1 MKIALA
7 AAFVMGL
14 ASAGGDLSATE
25 PANLESL
32 LAEAESNHPE
42 IKVWTARHAA
52 AEQLPSQM
60 EAPPDPL
67 LTAAYTNESLDA
79 YTLGTSIGS
88 NWAFTW
94 TQDVPYPGKLR
105 LAGDVARGEITTAER
120 ELEAVRARIRSE
132 VKRLYFEL
140 YRVDR
145 TTELLDETQKILASF
160 VASARTRYESGE
172 GTLENVLK
180 AQTELTAIAAE
191 LATNRQERHATEARL
206 AAAVGR
212 SSDPAFGP
220 ARELPPVV
228 SPDRAVV
235 EEWAVANS
243 PEIRVLLAMANTES
257 RRLDLARRD
266 LKPDLMYGAGY
277 AYRGG
282 LDPMITG
289 MVGVRLP
296 IYRGRKQAQAVAQT
310 EYGLEAAQHDV
321 DRGRNEILAR
331 VRDLLAKFER
341 ATALVPLYSDGL
353 VPQARSTLD
362 AATGSYAAGKIEF
375 LSLLDD
381 ALKLLRFEI
390 EYERQRVDALQAL
403 AGLEA
408 ITGTELIP
416 PVSGGAYD

>member
-1 MKIALA
+1 MVRA
-7 AAFVMGL
+7 AVLLLGFVSMGVVA
-14 ASAGGDLSATE
+14 ASE
-25 PANLESL
+25 PAELDAL

-42 IKVWTARHAA
+42 IKVWAARYAS
-52 AEQLPSQM
+52 AEQRPSQM

-67 LTAAYTNESLDA
+67 LTVAYTNETFNSL
-79 YTLGTSIGS
+79 TLGSAPDAS
-88 NWAFTW
+88 LVFTW

-105 LAGDVARGEITTAER
+105 LAGEVARGEITIAKR
-120 ELEAVRARIRSE
+120 ELEATRVRIRSE
-132 VKRLYFEL
+132 VKRVYFEL

-145 TTELLDETQKILASF
+145 TTELLDETRQMLASF
-160 VASARTRYESGE
+160 AASTRGRYESGE

-180 AQTELTAIAAE
+180 AQTELTAIEAD
-191 LATNRQERHATEARL
+191 LAMNRQERRATEARL
-206 AAAVGR
+206 ASAVGR
-212 SSDPAFGP
+212 SSDLSFGP
-220 ARELPPVV
+220 ARALPPVV

-235 EEWAVANS
+235 EDEAVANS

-257 RRLDLARRD
+257 RRLDLARKD

-282 LDPMITG
+282 LDPMIMG

-296 IYRGRKQAQAVAQT
+296 LYRGRKQAQAVAQT
-310 EYGLEAAQHDV
+310 EYGLEAAQREV
-321 DRGRNEILAR
+321 DRGRNELLAR
-331 VRDLLAKFER
+331 VRDLFATFER
-341 ATALVPLYSDGL
+341 ATALVPVYTDGL

-362 AATGSYAAGKIEF
+362 AAMGSYAAGKLEF
-375 LSLLDD
+375 LALLDD
-381 ALKLLRFEI
+381 ALQLLRFEI

-416 PVSGGAYD
+416 PVSGGAP